1 MPRIYAR
8 QPCTTA
14 LRLLGV
20 ASAEEPIHAD
30 QAQAALEA
38 LNSLLDAWSVE
49 NLLTY
54 TRPKI
59 ACPLVPGQ
67 QVYTWGVPTTTPLF
81 TPDIAGVP
89 PVRLDVCLLAIGGS
103 PVQDGQI
110 TVLDQAQYETSIWLK
125 TMQSTYVEYV
135 YLENTQP
142 VKRLHCWPVP
152 QAPGTTL
159 QLLPW
164 PAQPQYTHWDEG
176 LDWPNGYLRLFSY
189 ALACDLGPQYGV
201 EASPTV
207 QRIAEQARRDLA
219 PINAVVGKLSLWP
232 GRGVG
237 GSGLGYPR
245 GFLTGRG

>member
-1 MPRIYAR
+1 MPLIYAR

-38 LNSLLDAWSVE
+38 LNSLLDAWSTE
-49 NLLTY
+49 SLLAW

-67 QVYTWGVPTTTPLF
+67 QVYTWGETVPPC
-81 TPDIAGVP
+81 DIAGVP
-89 PVRLDVCLLAIGGS
+89 PVRLDVCLLEIGGA
-103 PVQDGQI
+103 PMQDWQI
-110 TVLDQAQYETSIWLK
+110 TVLDQTQYETSIWLK

-135 YLENTQP
+135 YLEDTQP
-142 VKRLHCWPVP
+142 VKRLHVYPVP
-152 QAPGTTL
+152 QDPTTTL

-189 ALACDLGPQYGV
+189 ALAVELAPQYMA

-207 QRIAEQARRDLA
+207 QRIAEEAKRSLY
-219 PINAVVGKLSLWP
+219 PINATVGRLSLWP
-232 GRGVG
+232 GRGLG

-245 GFLTGRG
+245 GFLSGRG